1 MAERTTIVTGSK
13 GGVGTTTVS
22 LNLAVQLAL
31 QTKKRTAL
39 IDLARPFGQVSLM
52 LDFEPRFT
60 VLDALERIERIDES
74 VLTSL
79 ATRHKSGVEILAG
92 PLQAPMKPEQRQS
105 VTIQSIARLIALAG
119 QAYDFVVVDI
129 GVVNAADWALVLQQA
144 RTILLVSEPG
154 ALSLGMIE
162 RHMAAA
168 ARAGVEC
175 GRIHLIMNR
184 SPQKRRRYRR
194 GFRKEFRPR
203 DSGPASQRLPAT
215 HRSRAAGHAADG
227 QRKQSADRA
236 LPRPGG
242 ASLSRSERFLVPGNN
257 RRQERILTAASRAS
271 VATGSSLGS

>member
-13 GGVGTTTVS
+13 GGVGTTTVA

-31 QTKKRTAL
+31 QTKKRIAL

-74 VLTSL
+74 VLTSM

-92 PLQAPMKPEQRQS
+92 PLQAPMKAEQRQS
-105 VTIQSIARLIALAG
+105 VTIQSIARLIELAG

-129 GVVNAADWALVLQQA
+129 GVVNAPDWALALQQA
-144 RTILLVSEPG
+144 RTILLVSEPD

-184 SPQKRRRYRR
+184 WRQNDDDTVAAFEKNSGRTILARLPNDYRQLTEAVQLAMPLMGSGNNPLIARYRDLAAR
-194 GFRKEFRPR
+194 LSL
-203 DSGPASQRLPAT
+203 DSSD
-215 HRSRAAGHAADG
+215 S
-227 QRKQSADRA
+227 SA
-236 LPRPGG
+236 P
-242 ASLSRSERFLVPGNN
+242 ET
-257 RRQERILTAASRAS
+257 TAAKS
-271 VATGSSLGS
+271 GF